1 MTIKQQMMY
10 DIATTV
16 ANTILDY
23 NIKRYDSVTLSTA
36 TSAQQAY
43 DFAEFLVDK
52 LLNND
57 YDNNVKQFK

>member
-57 YDNNVKQFK
+57 YDNNVKQLK

>member
-1 MTIKQQMMY
+1 MY